1 MQNKAVKPG
10 FFEDIARC
18 PSLLLVA
25 VGSFLL
31 MGLGQLFNR
40 QWLKGLIF
48 LLVPV
53 LLLTIEFGSGSWGNL
68 ESGYRSD
75 SVNYFGQMMKAT
87 TEAQSAE
94 LSATLGKEV
103 ILSGGQ
109 ADVIDAALLGESF
122 DYGTILVKADVVGD
136 LAGAHGWVYSPDAA
150 IAFYTP
156 TMAED
161 AVEAP
166 EPVDPTDA
174 QLAALASAFFVPV
187 RDALATPLGTT
198 LGLEPAT
205 VTRQTEPKVDL
216 PAGPVVRV
224 RYNLNVD
231 GTDLGFLVHYFPQ
244 GLTEKAVGT
253 DFHAGQTLYPV
264 RDYGGY
270 ITRGLWGLVTLGA
283 LVIGDDYRGLTV
295 EAFNAD
301 QPWASADNSSLLLGR
316 GLIAAVL
323 LLLYVM
329 AWALCVVDAYNSR
342 RQFLETGETQSLVS
356 FAKELWDKAYVWI
369 LIAPAAILIVFF
381 TVVPFVYT
389 FLCSFTNWTYKVYL
403 IQQLVSWNGLTEYAT
418 VFGEPAWLGLFFQ
431 VFGWT
436 IIWALASS
444 ATVYVMGFA
453 HALVVESPLVKGKKI
468 WRTIL
473 IIPWAMPALISLLAF
488 RNIFDKDGLMNQ
500 MLLQT
505 GLMKPVSDLLY
516 GIGLE
521 GKPDDIIFWF
531 QPSYNANLAKA
542 VAIGVNMWLGSPYFM
557 MLIIGIIATIPADRY
572 EAAMIDGA
580 NGYQRFRYIT
590 LPLVLNATIPAMVM
604 TVTFNFNNFGA
615 LYFLTG
621 GGPTWLLENLP
632 DSLRTW
638 TNSMP
643 GQTDIL
649 ISWIYKISFNPNSQ
663 LYNKAA
669 VYTVFIFLILG
680 IFSVINMKMTKA
692 FDDEGEE

>member
-1 MQNKAVKPG
+1 MQNKAVKTG
-10 FFEDIARC
+10 FFQDIARR

-25 VGSFLL
+25 LGSFLL

-40 QWLKGLIF
+40 QWLKGLVF

-53 LLLTIEFGSGSWGNL
+53 LLLTIEFSTGSWDKMDA
-68 ESGYRSD
+68 GYRSD
-75 SVNYFGQMMKAT
+75 SVNYFGKLIST
-87 TEAQSAE
+87 TAEAQSTA
-94 LSATLGKEV
+94 LSTQLGKTVV
-103 ILSGGQ
+103 IADAQ
-109 ADVIDAALLGESF
+109 ADVVDATALGEGF
-122 DYGTILVKADVVGD
+122 DYGTVLMKAAVGGD
-136 LAGAHGWVYSPDAA
+136 QGGSHGWVMSPDAA
-150 IAFYTP
+150 SALFTP
-156 TMAED
+156 AAPESG
-161 AVEAP
+161 EAP
-166 EPVDPTDA
+166 APVVPSDA
-174 QLAALASAFFVPV
+174 QLGSLTTGFFTPV
-187 RDALATPLGTT
+187 QDALAPPLGATPS
-198 LGLEPAT
+198 LGPLS
-205 VTRQTEPKVDL
+205 VVRQTESKVDL
-216 PAGPVVRV
+216 APGPVVRV
-224 RYNLNVD
+224 RYSLNID
-231 GTDLGFLVHYFPQ
+231 GTDQGFLVEYFPHA
-244 GLTEKAVGT
+244 LAVKAAGT
-253 DFHAGQTLYPV
+253 DPHEGQTLYPV

-270 ITRGLWGLVTLGA
+270 ISRGLWGLFTLGS

-301 QPWASADNSSLLLGR
+301 QPWASADNSSLLLAR
-316 GLIAAVL
+316 GLIASVL
-323 LLLYVM
+323 ILLYLA
-329 AWALCVVDAYNSR
+329 AWVLCVLDAYSSR
-342 RQFLETGETQSLVS
+342 KAFLETGKTQSLVD

-369 LIAPAAILIVFF
+369 LIAPSAILIVFF
-381 TVVPFVYT
+381 TVIPFLYT

-403 IQQLVSWNGLTEYAT
+403 IQQLIHWNGLTEYAT
-418 VFGEPAWLGLFFQ
+418 VFAEPAWLGLFVQ

-444 ATVYVMGFA
+444 VTVYVMGFA

-473 IIPWAMPALISLLAF
+473 IIPWAMPAMISLLAF

-500 MLLQT
+500 ILLQT

-531 QPSYNANLAKA
+531 QPPYNANLAKA
-542 VAIGVNMWLGSPYFM
+542 VVIGVNLWLGSPYFM

-580 NGYQRFRYIT
+580 NGYQRFRHIT

-615 LYFLTG
+615 IYYLTG

-632 DSLRTW
+632 DALRTW

-643 GQTDIL
+643 QQTDIL

-663 LYNKAA
+663 MYNKAA